1 MISKGIQKKGILSKL
16 LEQALRI
23 LLKKECKNISK
34 LEIDIISSS
43 SQVIKGEIQKININ
57 AEDINYKDL
66 LLDKIEIKADH
77 IKVNFKFKNKELY
90 FKNNPIIEFKIS
102 LSGNSLKK
110 ILSSDNWKWIENMI
124 SEEVLNQNKIKDIS
138 IYDNKLLIKSTKK
151 DNIINNI
158 EQININTAKGKIFL
172 ENIKIKSSFHIPIE
186 DKIYIKNVFIEN
198 NLIHIFANSSVSF

>member
-66 LLDKIEIKADH
+66 LLDKIEIKADQ

-124 SEEVLNQNKIKDIS
+124 SEEVLNQNKIEDIR
-138 IYDNKLLIKSTKK
+138 IYNNKLLIKSTNK

-172 ENIKIKSSFHIPIE
+172 ENIKIKSSFHLPIE

-198 NLIHIFANSSVSF
+198 DLIHIFANSSVNF